1 MSDDKH
7 RKRIDDIYIDCDDH
21 YIGLVRIDN
30 PIIRVPFYEV
40 NEPIMIF
47 QNRISI
53 FYKKTS
59 IATWRADEEEIMNKA
74 KELKRTNLEI
84 RKSNQGGV

>member
-1 MSDDKH
+1 MSDDK
-7 RKRIDDIYIDCDDH
+7 RRTRIDDIYTDCDDH

-40 NEPIMIF
+40 NSIMIF

-74 KELKRTNLEI
+74 KELKRTKLEI